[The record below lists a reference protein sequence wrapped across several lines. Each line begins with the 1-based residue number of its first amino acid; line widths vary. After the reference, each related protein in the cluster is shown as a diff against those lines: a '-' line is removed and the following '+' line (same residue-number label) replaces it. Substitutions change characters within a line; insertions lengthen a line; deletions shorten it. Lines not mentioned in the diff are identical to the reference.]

1 MWTEQPANSR
11 MIKKSTGCSVHMKFH
26 RGRPPLPQRPEG
38 WGSWRLLSR
47 WRCHKASLQAV
58 ARAIPKRAWWRHP
71 FPIIN
76 FAQDGERARQG
87 RCQAHLLL
95 GEAGAPTQ
103 EGQGHWLWD
112 AGMNTRVCIRKR
124 RHSHESPTATKCHLP
139 YVKVFWSPGTVGGPP
154 WWTGPTSS
162 RHGPGTGR
170 RGGQPGHRRH
180 RLGPSGTP
188 GQRWGCRAASAA
200 FCSAHQSRPEITPVW
215 LPHNNRRFG
224 RAGKMPPRSPR
235 RPAGAPS
242 APPGPWRHAW
252 PALGLQGSIGGIL
265 VCGVHPQRRHLDAS
279 SRSAGSSSG

>member
-1 MWTEQPANSR
+1 
-11 MIKKSTGCSVHMKFH
+11 MKFH

-47 WRCHKASLQAV
+47 WRCHKASLQAG

-154 WWTGPTSS
+154 WWT
-162 RHGPGTGR
+162 TGR
-170 RGGQPGHRRH
+170 PAVLVLLARGVFLVGARYKMVAFTDVTVLACVQVEMGNKRNHKGQKA
-180 RLGPSGTP
+180 
-188 GQRWGCRAASAA
+188 RAA
-200 FCSAHQSRPEITPVW
+200 RT
-215 LPHNNRRFG
+215 LPRYDG
-224 RAGKMPPRSPR
+224 R
-235 RPAGAPS
+235 
-242 APPGPWRHAW
+242 
-252 PALGLQGSIGGIL
+252 
-265 VCGVHPQRRHLDAS
+265 
-279 SRSAGSSSG
+279 SRSRL

>member
-139 YVKVFWSPGTVGGPP
+139 YVKVFWSPGTVGGPL
-154 WWTGPTSS
+154 WWTG
-162 RHGPGTGR
+162 
-170 RGGQPGHRRH
+170 
-180 RLGPSGTP
+180 
-188 GQRWGCRAASAA
+188 
-200 FCSAHQSRPEITPVW
+200 
-215 LPHNNRRFG
+215 PHNNRRFWRPEQNPAVAAEEASG
-224 RAGKMPPRSPR
+224 GTVGTARAPAAR
-235 RPAGAPS
+235 RASVGAAGQ
-242 APPGPWRHAW
+242 H
-252 PALGLQGSIGGIL
+252 
-265 VCGVHPQRRHLDAS
+265 RRHFGGPAKVVLAVHLRIDFLSRDVTCSLHELDRCRCTS
-279 SRSAGSSSG
+279 TLDLVQL